1 MADATRA
8 PEASVLRLSRYHC
21 FVGELL
27 RSGNS
32 GRIRS
37 RQIANE
43 LGVSEETVR
52 RDLSY
57 ANVEG
62 RPGAG
67 YELKPLLDS
76 LEEYLDL
83 SEHHPFVAVANKEM
97 LAGLSLVFPAELFGL
112 RPVAYF
118 SARPEDAGARVD
130 GMEIRD
136 LSGLASAGPELGASI
151 ALVACEPHSVQLVL
165 ETLKSARICSA
176 LMLTPVLRPH
186 HPEGM
191 SITYFRIPCALK
203 SLASAVVPS
212 HCCAEKQAAD
222 ECSGSG
228 CR

>member
-1 MADATRA
+1 MADTTRA

-27 RSGNS
+27 GSGQT

-37 RQIANE
+37 RQIADE

-57 ANVEG
+57 AHVEG

-67 YELKPLLDS
+67 YELERLLES

-83 SEHHPFVAVANKEM
+83 SDRHPFVAVANKEM
-97 LAGLSLVFPAELFGL
+97 LASLSLVFPAETFGL
-112 RPVAYF
+112 CPVAYF

-130 GMEIRD
+130 GLEIRD
-136 LSGLASAGPELGASI
+136 LATLASSGPELGASI
-151 ALVACEPHSVQLVL
+151 ALVACEPESAQVVL
-165 ETLKSARICSA
+165 ETLKSAGICSA

-191 SITYFRIPCALK
+191 NVTYFRIPCALK
-203 SLASAVVPS
+203 SLASAVIPS
-212 HCCAEKQAAD
+212 HCCAAKRAD
-222 ECSGSG
+222 GSAPG